1 MELNTLYR
9 PITSTP
15 FRHSVSYAEFEPC
28 AALKPY
34 IRCFWGTTVPTLQ
47 SPESTLVIPDTCMDI
62 IFRANHTDNTV
73 SGGFCGIDDRTF
85 ISNSDSG
92 KMEFTFGIRFYPWGA
107 APFSED
113 KLKNTKNSFFSAEEH
128 FSKLTRKIKPL
139 VFDAVNVEKLIPVV
153 EKVLLDSFNAKHQNS
168 AITEVVGSIIEK
180 RGNLHIGSLSS
191 DIYIS
196 ERQLERIFAEYIG
209 CSVKCLAA
217 LIRYQFLWNEILY
230 NPTFKI
236 MDAVTKYGYFDQSHL
251 LNDFRKYHS
260 MNINQA
266 KSHALSKL

>member
-62 IFRANHTDNTV
+62 IFWANHTDNTV

-85 ISNSDSG
+85 ISDSDSG

-113 KLKNTKNSFFSAEEH
+113 KLKNTKNSFFNAEEH

-217 LIRYQFLWNEILY
+217 LIRYQFLWNEICTTQ
-230 NPTFKI
+230 P
-236 MDAVTKYGYFDQSHL
+236 
-251 LNDFRKYHS
+251 
-260 MNINQA
+260 
-266 KSHALSKL
+266 SK

>member
-1 MELNTLYR
+1 
-9 PITSTP
+9 
-15 FRHSVSYAEFEPC
+15 
-28 AALKPY
+28 
-34 IRCFWGTTVPTLQ
+34 
-47 SPESTLVIPDTCMDI
+47 
-62 IFRANHTDNTV
+62 
-73 SGGFCGIDDRTF
+73 
-85 ISNSDSG
+85 
-92 KMEFTFGIRFYPWGA
+92 MEFTFGIRFYPWGA

>member
-1 MELNTLYR
+1 MTEHL
-9 PITSTP
+9 
-15 FRHSVSYAEFEPC
+15 FRTATAEKWNLLSVSAFILGELRRFQRINS
-28 AALKPY
+28 KTQ
-34 IRCFWGTTVPTLQ
+34 RTL
-47 SPESTLVIPDTCMDI
+47 
-62 IFRANHTDNTV
+62 
-73 SGGFCGIDDRTF
+73 
-85 ISNSDSG
+85 
-92 KMEFTFGIRFYPWGA
+92 
-107 APFSED
+107 
-113 KLKNTKNSFFSAEEH
+113 FFSAEEH

-139 VFDAVNVEKLIPVV
+139 VFDAVNVEELIPVV

-230 NPTFKI
+230 NLT
-236 MDAVTKYGYFDQSHL
+236 
-251 LNDFRKYHS
+251 
-260 MNINQA
+260 
-266 KSHALSKL
+266 

>member
-1 MELNTLYR
+1 MFLTLLMLRNNT
-9 PITSTP
+9 
-15 FRHSVSYAEFEPC
+15 
-28 AALKPY
+28 
-34 IRCFWGTTVPTLQ
+34 
-47 SPESTLVIPDTCMDI
+47 
-62 IFRANHTDNTV
+62 
-73 SGGFCGIDDRTF
+73 
-85 ISNSDSG
+85 
-92 KMEFTFGIRFYPWGA
+92 
-107 APFSED
+107 
-113 KLKNTKNSFFSAEEH
+113 
-128 FSKLTRKIKPL
+128 
-139 VFDAVNVEKLIPVV
+139 VV

-236 MDAVTKYGYFDQSHL
+236 MDAVTKYGYFDQHTYSTIL
-251 LNDFRKYHS
+251 G
-260 MNINQA
+260 NITQ
-266 KSHALSKL
+266 